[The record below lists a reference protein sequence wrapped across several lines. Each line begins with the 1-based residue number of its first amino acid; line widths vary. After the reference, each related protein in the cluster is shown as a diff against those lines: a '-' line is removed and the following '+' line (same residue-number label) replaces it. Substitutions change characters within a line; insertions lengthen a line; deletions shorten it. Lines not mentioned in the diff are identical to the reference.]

1 MEPEYKDF
9 QKLQQQRR
17 SVSHFDPE
25 QELKDELLREIINNA
40 VLAPSSFNLQPWEII
55 AVKSQDKRREIY
67 ENGACEQEKV
77 IKAPVLLIVLG
88 DKKGYERH
96 NPMWDEKK
104 DLGKLEEEKIK
115 KIIKSCR
122 EGIYSTEAKEIGFAV
137 RNSSLLAMS
146 IMYSAKYFGVDS
158 HPMIGFSAEKIKDMF
173 DIEENKV
180 VTVLISLGYFDEN
193 KELSPRETRLTYDSI
208 VDEY

>member
-9 QKLQQQRR
+9 LDLQQQRR
-17 SVSHFDPE
+17 SVSHFDPDR
-25 QELKDELLREIINNA
+25 ELEDELLREIINNA
-40 VLAPSSFNLQPWEII
+40 VLAPSSFNLQPWQII
-55 AVKSQDKRREIY
+55 AVKSEDKRREVY
-67 ENGACEQEKV
+67 ERGACEQEKV
-77 IKAPVLLIVLG
+77 IKAPVLLIILG
-88 DKKGYERH
+88 DKKGYERS

-104 DLGKLEEEKIK
+104 DLGKLDEERIE

-146 IMYSAKYFGVDS
+146 IMYTAKYYGVDS
-158 HPMIGFSAEKIKDMF
+158 HPMIGFSAEKIKNMF
-173 DIEENKV
+173 DLDDNIV

-193 KELSPRETRLTYDSI
+193 EELSPRETRLSYNHI